1 MNVTVFGATGA
12 IGSLTVNELL
22 TNGHTVTAYARNPN
36 KIPPEWGDQ
45 VRVIIGELSDAD
57 AIDRAVQDADVV
69 VSALGPSL
77 DRKATGMPL
86 IDGTR
91 HILDAMKRH
100 GVTRYVGHGT
110 PSVLDPQEKPTWQ
123 TKLVGFMGRT
133 GLPTC
138 SVTASR
144 PATPSVSASRAVSGS
159 RPESMKARRTAA
171 AGTSAAAA
179 TASSMTPSRAP
190 WRSSPVSNRRRNA
203 CSSAVAAPNS
213 SASRAARRA
222 VEPVPVVAARASSV
236 ASTAATS
243 SRGSATGAASIPAS
257 VRQPVPRR
265 LCRGSP
271 ASQAVAGSTSW
282 GPALR
287 RRAASVAVF
296 AVRERVAPTAAEA
309 ETTSASSTD
318 PS

>member
-12 IGSLTVNELL
+12 IGSLTVNELV

-57 AIDRAVQDADVV
+57 AIDRAVQGADVV

-110 PSVLDPQEKPTWQ
+110 PSVLDPEEKPTWQ

-133 GLPTC
+133 GLPRAYNELIGMTDMIKNAG
-138 SVTASR
+138 VDWTIVRFTAPNNR
-144 PATPSVSASRAVSGS
+144 PKTGKLRVGFYGTDRIGFPVSRADI
-159 RPESMKARRTAA
+159 AAFTAQQVDED
-171 AGTSAAAA
+171 TYLD
-179 TASSMTPSRAP
+179 RAP
-190 WRSSPVSNRRRNA
+190 A
-203 CSSAVAAPNS
+203 I
-213 SASRAARRA
+213 
-222 VEPVPVVAARASSV
+222 
-236 ASTAATS
+236 ST
-243 SRGSATGAASIPAS
+243 
-257 VRQPVPRR
+257 
-265 LCRGSP
+265 
-271 ASQAVAGSTSW
+271 
-282 GPALR
+282 
-287 RRAASVAVF
+287 
-296 AVRERVAPTAAEA
+296 
-309 ETTSASSTD
+309 
-318 PS
+318 